1 MSLLILH
8 FQSHVLCFSLL
19 FNAMSATDFIEI
31 EVSVHWI
38 LSKKKMLPC
47 TEDS

>member
-8 FQSHVLCFSLL
+8 LQSHVLCFVLL
-19 FNAMSATDFIEI
+19 FDAMYDTDFIEI
-31 EVSVHWI
+31 EKAVHWI
-38 LSKKKMLPC
+38 LFQQKMLSC